1 MAKTLVALYDTFT
14 DAERVVQ
21 ELLKDGFVQSD
32 VHLAFDH
39 TQGRPAQRSSVEW
52 DSA

>member
-39 TQGRPAQRSSVEW
+39 TQGRPA
-52 DSA
+52 